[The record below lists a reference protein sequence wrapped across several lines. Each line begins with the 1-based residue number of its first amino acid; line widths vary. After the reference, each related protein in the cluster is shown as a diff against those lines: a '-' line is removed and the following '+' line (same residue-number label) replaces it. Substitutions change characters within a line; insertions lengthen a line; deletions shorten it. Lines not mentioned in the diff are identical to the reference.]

1 MKDLVVISYDDSILG
16 KYFEK
21 CRNDLE
27 SYLKS
32 MGLNPNI
39 HCMHNSCDKDLID
52 ETIKTLSDHY
62 CVIVYAHGS
71 KVAIEDQHG
80 NILVHENDVAHYH
93 NSIFYSTACY
103 NAESLGG
110 TLIRYMSKI
119 FFGYKDYSWALDN
132 DQGIVFIETDNFA
145 LKKIL
150 SGCINGQKI
159 YEDTYDFF
167 YKKYIELENSNFELA
182 PLIYH
187 NMDAMRVYEY
197 PNKEYY

>member
-1 MKDLVVISYDDSILG
+1 MKDLIVISYDDSKLG

-27 SYLKS
+27 TYLES
-32 MGLNPNI
+32 IGLNPNI
-39 HCMHNSCDKDLID
+39 HCLHNACNKTSID
-52 ETIKTLSDHY
+52 QIVNTLSDNY

-71 KVAIEDQHG
+71 NVAVEDQHG
-80 NILVHENDVAHYH
+80 NTLVHEDDVSHFH

-103 NAESLGG
+103 NAESLGS

-132 DQGIVFIETDNFA
+132 DDGIVFIETDNFA

-150 SGCINGQKI
+150 SGCKNGQKI
-159 YEDTYDFF
+159 YEETYEFF
-167 YKKYIELENSNFELA
+167 YQKYKELESSNFALA
-182 PLIYH
+182 PLMYH
-187 NMDAMRVYEY
+187 NMDTMRVYEY
-197 PNKEYY
+197 PNKEYF